1 MKQRILLLMMTA
13 LLSVGAWA
21 ADDLTLNP
29 SETVIF
35 GDWGFSNEKAPTL
48 NFGNWSAGGGWQFK
62 TALSQD
68 DYCGVDFTFEA
79 TTEKH
84 VIFFIDYEGG
94 AEQSI
99 DVPTG
104 STSIKADFAYTGGI
118 TKIGFKYGD
127 YETDADKNSTA
138 NPNGASITITSAV
151 VKAHSTGEVV
161 ELAFADLNDETKD
174 VTNKAINLQRYNSA
188 PSWTFN
194 PALSSGDYE
203 KLVVTFAEAIPE
215 EGLTVTLN
223 GKTFTGLVCGATK
236 ATAYFTSGVSIESIG
251 FSYGWNS
258 KQGDTDEAP
267 TATLKIAK
275 VELVKKASDTPT
287 EPTTDNVLV
296 KDDDKTADPD
306 DAHTEVYTLGTGTD
320 AKTLTIKVEKTAD
333 SENSG
338 TYKTN
343 GTISASATTKDGVT
357 TVTLTPDPA
366 TGYKLSKL
374 IIEKT
379 ADAGFANARTRTPA
393 TLATPA
399 TPATGD
405 FITATKKD
413 DGTWTFT
420 MPESSVIISATFAD
434 KPQKPTLAYNKA
446 TRTITITNEA
456 GSAGKLH
463 YKLNSG
469 DGQTTTDA
477 SASKVI
483 TVNTTVTAWITNI
496 SDDDDKSD
504 EVEGTFNVTAAPT
517 ATVNTENNTV
527 TLQLTTGSTESG
539 ANTAVAT
546 LYYTTDGS
554 DPTTTSAS
562 LTSNGIIDITEDM
575 TTVKVLALDA
585 DGNYSEIVE
594 QSVAYTYSLTAS
606 KEWTTYYHNYSKTFS
621 VPDGLKAYTV
631 TSVTAPSNG
640 QSGTI
645 EVAEQQVIAPN
656 TPMLIYNEGA
666 TTTYY
671 TLTVTTDAT
680 ISGTAD
686 EFADEFKFI
695 GVATATNLT
704 NDGKLRYVL
713 VDGVFL
719 RTTGGTLPANRCY
732 LEFGSTSAQARS
744 FSINVGDNTTAI
756 ETVGITPLKDEG
768 QWYDLQGRRV
778 MQPQKGI
785 YIRNGKKVVVR

>member
-1 MKQRILLLMMTA
+1 MKQRILLFVMTA

-21 ADDLTLNP
+21 AEDLTLKP
-29 SETVIF
+29 AETVTF
-35 GDWGFSNEKAPTL
+35 GEYGFDNSAAPTL
-48 NFGNWSAGGGWQFK
+48 KFDNWAAGGGWQFD

-68 DYCGVDFTFEA
+68 DYCGVDIAFNA
-79 TTEKH
+79 TTETH
-84 VIFFIDYEGG
+84 VTFMIFYEGG
-94 AEQSI
+94 AKQDI

-104 STSIKADFAYTGGI
+104 STSIKADFAYTGDI

-127 YETDADKNSTA
+127 WEDATKKDA
-138 NPNGASITITSAV
+138 ASITITSAV
-151 VKAHSTGEVV
+151 VKANSTGEVV

-188 PSWTFN
+188 PNWTFN

-215 EGLTVTLN
+215 EGLTITLN
-223 GKTFTGLVCGATK
+223 GETFTGLVCGATK

-251 FSYGWNS
+251 FYYGWNS

-275 VELVKKASDTPT
+275 VELVKKASAETPT
-287 EPTTDNVLV
+287 EPTEPTEPSTPDTENELV
-296 KDDDKTADPD
+296 KDDSKSADAD
-306 DAHTEVYTLGTGTD
+306 DAYTDVYTLGTGTD
-320 AKTLTIKVEKTAD
+320 AKTLTVSVEKTESA
-333 SENSG
+333 
-338 TYKTN
+338 TN
-343 GTISASATTKDGVT
+343 GTISASATTTDDVT
-357 TVTLTPDPA
+357 TVTLTPNPA

-379 ADAGFANARTRTPA
+379 VDAGSANARKR

-399 TPATGD
+399 TGG
-405 FITATKKD
+405 FITASKQA
-413 DGTWTFT
+413 DGTWTFQ
-420 MPESSVIISATFAD
+420 MPDNNDVIISAAFAV
-434 KPQKPTLAYNKA
+434 KPQKPTLAYDKP

-456 GSAGKLH
+456 GSAGKLY

-469 DGQTTTDA
+469 EEQTTTGE
-477 SASKVI
+477 SESKVI
-483 TVNTTVTAWITNI
+483 TENTTVTAWITNI

-504 EVEGTFNVTAAPT
+504 EVTETFNVAAQPTVTYNDDNTVSLSLTAA
-517 ATVNTENNTV
+517 
-527 TLQLTTGSTESG
+527 TTT
-539 ANTAVAT
+539 NTADAA

-562 LTSNGIIDITEDM
+562 LTSNGTIDITENM

-621 VPDGLKAYTV
+621 VPAGLKAYTV
-631 TSVTAPSNG
+631 TSVTAPADG

-666 TTTYY
+666 TTTSY
-671 TLTVTTDAT
+671 TLSVSNDV
-680 ISGTAD
+680 ISGTPAS
-686 EFADEFKFI
+686 EFK
-695 GVATATNLT
+695 GVNEAYTIPS
-704 NDGKLRYVL
+704 DGKARYIL

-744 FSINVGDNTTAI
+744 FSITVGDKTTAI
-756 ETVGITPLKDEG
+756 ESVGITTQGGEDL
-768 QWYDLQGRRV
+768 WYDLQGRRV

-785 YIRNGKKVVVR
+785 YIRNGKKVVVH